1 MWSERAGRGRVGD
14 SPDVIL
20 QLVSRGVWRAGRVDI
35 GCAHVSCACAAPRLS
50 LAYSVGKIPSSIMH
64 RFQRMLG
71 LAVFFVGAG
80 AAAVAQPLAA
90 GQPKF
95 LGGIYSDAQR
105 VNLTQYFNQ
114 VTPENAGKWGSVE
127 GTRDVMNDTE
137 LRASYNLAKANGLP
151 FRFHV
156 LVWGSQQPAWMD
168 SLTATEQLAEIEE
181 WFDWVAANYGD
192 VEYLEVVNEPI
203 NQPPDRAGRGNYINA
218 LGGAG
223 ATGWDW
229 IIKAFEMA
237 RARFPAS
244 TKLMLNEYS
253 VTTETWRMNEYIKI
267 VNLLK
272 ERGLIDAVGV
282 QGHSFSHDPAYTT
295 PASTRANLDLLAA
308 TGVPIM
314 VTEFDIDGPTDQAQ
328 LTRYQSYFPVFWEHE
343 AVIGVTLWGYR
354 PGLWRPTAN
363 LVNADGSE
371 RPAMAW
377 LREYLKVDVPVVTP
391 GQSFSVVQGWAN
403 GRAVGTVRSTGG
415 APGAT
420 AWSIVGGSGAS
431 VFAINA
437 STGQLTL
444 SNAGAL
450 NASATPSYT
459 LNVRVSDGTN
469 TSETATVTVKVL
481 PEGSATTRLVALA
494 ARAAAGSG
502 DQTLIM
508 GFVVDGAK
516 ELLVQG
522 VGPGIAATVPTALT
536 DPRLELYRYQSQS
549 ASFSKEAENNDWVNS
564 APILEARARLGA
576 SALTVGSKDAAL
588 LQEVSGGVYTAHVT
602 SGGAAGVALVE
613 AYDADVGGSSRL
625 MALSTRTVA
634 GAGDATLIAG
644 FVLDGSGPKT
654 VLIRGLGPELA
665 LRGVQGVLADPK
677 ITVYRGSNV
686 VETNDDWGGT
696 QALKTAFTSVGAQQL
711 ASDASKDA
719 ALLVTLE
726 PGAYT
731 VHVTGAAGT
740 TGVALVEI
748 FDVP

>member
-1 MWSERAGRGRVGD
+1 MFSFQRT
-14 SPDVIL
+14 L
-20 QLVSRGVWRAGRVDI
+20 QLAVIFV
-35 GCAHVSCACAAPRLS
+35 
-50 LAYSVGKIPSSIMH
+50 
-64 RFQRMLG
+64 LG
-71 LAVFFVGAG
+71 ASG
-80 AAAVAQPLAA
+80 AAMAQPLGA
-90 GQPKF
+90 GHSKF
-95 LGGIYSDAQR
+95 LGGIYSSAQIP
-105 VNLTQYFNQ
+105 NFLNYFNQ

-127 GTRDVMNDTE
+127 ATRDVMNWTE
-137 LRASYNLAKANGLP
+137 LDAAYALAKSNGLP
-151 FRFHV
+151 FRYHV

-168 SLTATEQLAEIEE
+168 TLPPAEQLEEIEE
-181 WFDWVAANYGD
+181 WFDAVAARYPD
-192 VEYLEVVNEPI
+192 IDYLEVVNEPI
-203 NQPPDRAGRGNYINA
+203 NQPPDRAGRGNYVNA

-223 ATGWDW
+223 TTGWDW

-237 RARFPAS
+237 RAKFPAK

-253 VTTETWRMNEYIKI
+253 VTTETSRMNTYIGI

-272 ERGLIDAVGV
+272 DRGLIDAVGV

-295 PASTRANLDLLAA
+295 PASTKANLDLLAA

-314 VTEFDIDGPTDQAQ
+314 ITEFDIDGPTDQAQ
-328 LTRYQSYFPVFWEHE
+328 LTRYQNYFPVFWEHP
-343 AVIGVTLWGYR
+343 AVIGMTFWGYR
-354 PGLWRPTAN
+354 PGMWRATAN
-363 LVNADGSE
+363 LVNADGTE
-371 RPAMAW
+371 RPALVW
-377 LREYLKVDVPVVTP
+377 LREYLKIDMPLVVA
-391 GQSFSVVQGWAN
+391 GQSFSVVQGWEN
-403 GRAVGTVRSTGG
+403 GRSIGTVRSTGG
-415 APGAT
+415 ASGGT
-420 AWSIVGGSGAS
+420 TQWSIVGGSGAS

-437 STGQLTL
+437 ATGQLTL
-444 SNAGAL
+444 KNASAL

-459 LNVRVSDGTN
+459 LTVRVSDGTN
-469 TSETATVTVKVL
+469 TSPTATVTINVL

-508 GFVVDGAK
+508 GFVIDGAK

-522 VGPGIAATVPTALT
+522 VGPGIAAAVPTALT
-536 DPRLELYRYQSQS
+536 DPRLELYRFQGG
-549 ASFSKEAENNDWVNS
+549 SFAKVDENNDWVNS
-564 APILEARARLGA
+564 PEMLETRARLGA
-576 SALTVGSKDAAL
+576 SALAVGSKDASL
-588 LQEVSGGVYTAHVT
+588 LKEVARGVYTAHVT
-602 SGGAAGVALVE
+602 SSGASGVALVE

-625 MALSTRTVA
+625 TALSTRTVA

-644 FVLDGSGPKT
+644 FVLAGSGPKT

-665 LRGVQGVLADPK
+665 SRGVQGVLADPK

-686 VETNDDWGGT
+686 VDTNDDWGGT
-696 QALKTAFTSVGAQQL
+696 PALKAAFAAVGAEEL

-719 ALLVTLE
+719 ALLVTLN

>member
-1 MWSERAGRGRVGD
+1 M
-14 SPDVIL
+14 
-20 QLVSRGVWRAGRVDI
+20 
-35 GCAHVSCACAAPRLS
+35 
-50 LAYSVGKIPSSIMH
+50 
-64 RFQRMLG
+64 FG
-71 LAVFFVGAG
+71 LAAVFVGLSG
-80 AAAVAQPLAA
+80 AAIAQPLAA
-90 GQPKF
+90 GQSKF

-168 SLTATEQLAEIEE
+168 SLTAAEQLAEIEE

-253 VTTETWRMNEYIKI
+253 VTTETWRMNEYIEI

-295 PASTRANLDLLAA
+295 PASTKANLDLLAA

-328 LTRYQSYFPVFWEHE
+328 LTRYQNYFPVFWEHP

-377 LREYLKVDVPVVTP
+377 LREYLKVDLPVVTP

-403 GRAVGTVRSTGG
+403 GRAVGTVRATGG
-415 APGAT
+415 APGTT
-420 AWSIVGGSGAS
+420 AWSIVGGTGAS
-431 VFAINA
+431 VFGINA
-437 STGQLTL
+437 SSGQLMLT
-444 SNAGAL
+444 NAGAL
-450 NASATPSYT
+450 NATATPSYT

-469 TSETATVTVKVL
+469 TSETATVTVNVL

-508 GFVVDGAK
+508 GVVVEGQK
-516 ELLVQG
+516 ELLVRG
-522 VGPGIAATVPTALT
+522 VGPGIANQVTTALT
-536 DPRLELYRYQSQS
+536 DPRLALYRWTGGTWVS
-549 ASFSKEAENNDWVNS
+549 EAENNDW
-564 APILEARARLGA
+564 AATPETLAAFARTGA
-576 SALTVGSKDAAL
+576 GALQQGSRDAAL
-588 LQEVSGGVYTAHVT
+588 FTNVSGGVYTAHVK
-602 SGGAAGVALVE
+602 SGGAAGVALV
-613 AYDADVGGSSRL
+613 DAFDAGGEGR
-625 MALSTRTVA
+625 MTALSTRTVA
-634 GAGDATLIAG
+634 GAGDQTLIAG

-665 LRGVQGVLADPK
+665 RRGVTGVLSDPK
-677 ITVYRGSNV
+677 ITVYRGSDV

-696 QALKTAFTSVGAQQL
+696 QALKAAFTAVGAEQL

-719 ALLVTLE
+719 ALLVTLN

-731 VHVTGAAGT
+731 VHVTAATGA